1 MRVAMLSKWHV
12 HARDY
17 ARQLQAMENVR
28 IAAVW
33 DEEPERGKEWAY
45 DLGVD
50 FEKDLDKILC
60 RDDIDA
66 VVIDS
71 PTNMHADIMV
81 SSANAG
87 KHIFTEKAMALTVKD
102 CNRISDAVKK
112 AGVKFGISFP
122 ARTLSPNLY
131 VKKAIDEGLLGD
143 ITLLRIRNGHNGALA
158 NWLPEYWYDEQK
170 AGGGAMMDLGC
181 HPMYLAG
188 WFLGKPK
195 RINSMFSYYT
205 GREVEDNAQCSIEF
219 ENNSVAI
226 VETSFVT
233 YNTPGILEAY
243 GTEGTILLSGNDI
256 KITSKKMPEEFK
268 GWIIPANIPKPLPL
282 PINQWVNAVSSD
294 TPILYGI
301 EEGTKL
307 TELLEAAYI
316 SHKEK
321 RQVNFS
327 DLHCN

>member
-17 ARQLQAMENVR
+17 ARQLQAMDDVQ
-28 IAAVW
+28 IVAVW
-33 DEEPERGKEWAY
+33 DEELERGEEWAY

-50 FEKDLDKILC
+50 FEGDLDRLLC

-71 PTNMHADIMV
+71 PTNMHADVMV
-81 SSANAG
+81 ASAEAG

-122 ARTLSPNLY
+122 ARTLSHNLY
-131 VKKAIDEGLLGD
+131 VKKAIDDGLLGD
-143 ITLLRIRNGHNGALA
+143 ITLLRIRNGHDGSLN
-158 NWLPEYWYDEQK
+158 NWLPAYWYDKQK

-181 HPMYLAG
+181 HPMYLAS
-188 WFLGKPK
+188 WFLGKPT

-219 ENNSVAI
+219 ENNAIAI

-233 YNTPGILEAY
+233 YKTPGILEAY
-243 GTEGTILLSGNDI
+243 GTEGTIIVAGNEI
-256 KITSKKMPEEFK
+256 KITSKKMPEAFK
-268 GWIIPANIPKPLPL
+268 GWTIPADIPRPMELPL
-282 PINQWVNAVSSD
+282 KQWVYSVMND
-294 TPILYGI
+294 TPIEYGL

-316 SHKEK
+316 SHREK
-321 RQVNFS
+321 RQVDFAN
-327 DLHCN
+327 L

>member
-17 ARQLQAMENVR
+17 ARQLQAMDNVH

-33 DEEPERGKEWAY
+33 DEERDRGNEWAH

-50 FEKDLDKILC
+50 FEADLDKLLC
-60 RDDIDA
+60 RNDIDA

-71 PTNMHADIMV
+71 PTSMHADIMV
-81 SSANAG
+81 AAAEAG

-102 CNRISDAVKK
+102 CNRISDAVNK

-122 ARTLSPNLY
+122 ARTMSHNLY
-131 VKKAIDEGLLGD
+131 VKKAIDQGLLGE
-143 ITLLRIRNGHNGALA
+143 ITLLRIRNGHDGALN
-158 NWLPEYWYDEQK
+158 NWLPAYWYDEQK

-181 HPMYLAG
+181 HPMYLAS
-188 WFLGKPK
+188 WILGRPK

-219 ENNSVAI
+219 ENSSVAI
-226 VETSFVT
+226 IETSFVT
-233 YNTPGILEAY
+233 YKTPGVLEAY
-243 GTEGTILLSGNDI
+243 GTEGTILVTGNDV
-256 KITSKKMPEEFK
+256 KISSKKMPVEFK
-268 GWIIPANIPKPLPL
+268 GWTLPEDL
-282 PINQWVNAVSSD
+282 PRALESPIKQWVNAVTTD
-294 TPILYGI
+294 TEVLYGL

-321 RQVNFS
+321 RQVDF
-327 DLHCN
+327 